1 MKFIVAVLV
10 LIGAEQIMSNT
21 SGYVSDAA
29 AFLIMFCAVYLIYK
43 VYTFVFGNSTKS
55 DAQPS
60 ITTKTPEF
68 KYERRPVIHAEGS
81 TQIVRQERVGFEKWK
96 VVMGSF
102 GKNGQRNEI
111 GSTTITPSM
120 QVFSSGKD
128 NFAVTWA

>member
-1 MKFIVAVLV
+1 MKFIIAVLILV
-10 LIGAEQIMSNT
+10 GAEQIMSNT
-21 SGYVSDAA
+21 SGYVADAA
-29 AFLIMFCAVYLIYK
+29 AFLILFCAVYLIYK
-43 VYTFVFGNSTKS
+43 VYTFMFGNKTKS

-60 ITTKTPEF
+60 ITKTSEF

-128 NFAVTWA
+128 SFAVTWA

>member
-1 MKFIVAVLV
+1 M
-10 LIGAEQIMSNT
+10 
-21 SGYVSDAA
+21 
-29 AFLIMFCAVYLIYK
+29 
-43 VYTFVFGNSTKS
+43 FGNKTKS
-55 DAQPS
+55 DVQPS
-60 ITTKTPEF
+60 ITTKTHEP
-68 KYERRPVIHAEGS
+68 KHERRPIIHAEGS